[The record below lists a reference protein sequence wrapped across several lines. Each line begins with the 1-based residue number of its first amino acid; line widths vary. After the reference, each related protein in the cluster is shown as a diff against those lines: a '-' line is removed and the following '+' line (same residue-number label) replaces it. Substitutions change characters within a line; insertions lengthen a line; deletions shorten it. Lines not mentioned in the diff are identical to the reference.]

1 VTAERSILS
10 LRYTPVAARGGVRRA
25 VGAFLRY
32 IHYRDQEVDKD
43 PEPVD
48 RMLRYVAH
56 RDRSSTKGRLFDSQ
70 RVIGD
75 AERRSLTAYVVK
87 STSGLKAPADPK
99 RQHRA
104 VHRMVLSPEHADGL
118 DLRQLTR
125 AMMAQ
130 LEADAGELP
139 PWIAAEHHNTK
150 HPHVH
155 IVLAARREVAPG
167 RFRALLITRPRL
179 ARMKQ
184 AMLLEIARQR
194 GERPRLLAADRPG
207 WRRSTGKRSAGR
219 LSTLAIAMTSRTARR
234 ASASFFYRVQRLAR
248 QYQRQLERQLQVERQ
263 RLEWVNE
270 W

>member
-1 VTAERSILS
+1 MTPERSILS
-10 LRYTPVAARGGVRRA
+10 IRYTPVAAQGGVRRA

-32 IHYRDQEVDKD
+32 IHYRDQEVDQD

-56 RDRSSTKGRLFDSQ
+56 RDRSSSKGRLFDSQ
-70 RVIGD
+70 RVVGD
-75 AERRSLTAYVVK
+75 TERRSLTAYVVR
-87 STSGLKAPADPK
+87 STSGLQASADPK

-104 VHRMVLSPEHADGL
+104 VHRMVLSPEQAAGL

-125 AMMAQ
+125 AKMAQ
-130 LEADAGELP
+130 READAGGLP

-155 IVLAARREVAPG
+155 IVLAARNEVAPG
-167 RFRALLITRPRL
+167 RFRAVFITRPRL

-184 AMLLEIARQR
+184 AMLQEIARQR
-194 GERPRLLAADRPG
+194 GERPLLLVPERP
-207 WRRSTGKRSAGR
+207 KQRSAGGQPAGW
-219 LSTLAIAMTSRTARR
+219 LSMFSLALASRTEPR
-234 ASASFFYRVQRLAR
+234 AHASFLYRVQRLAR
-248 QYQRQLERQLQVERQ
+248 QYHRQMERQLKAELRQLE
-263 RLEWVNE
+263 WANE